1 MKLFW
6 SPRSPFVRKVCISLD
21 ELDLNHGVE
30 RLRFVADSK
39 RPPLPEIA
47 AVNPLGK
54 IPVLVLDDNTALYDS
69 RVICEYLNDRAG
81 GNLFPKNPTK
91 RMEQLRLQALA
102 DGTTD
107 ILLAWRNEDLRG
119 LAPNS
124 VTDSFSAK
132 LRGAMDNI
140 QSIPLDKMEFGIGII
155 SLICCL
161 GQLDFRW
168 ADSSWRAAYPSLADW
183 ANEMAMRPSV
193 AANPI
198 QVDIAVSAAPT
209 SAPLY
214 TFER

>member
-6 SPRSPFVRKVCISLD
+6 SPRSPFVRKVCITLD
-21 ELDLNHGVE
+21 ELGLNHGVE

-54 IPVLVLDDNTALYDS
+54 IPVLVLDDDTALYDS
-69 RVICEYLNDRAG
+69 RVICEYLNDSADG
-81 GNLFPKNPTK
+81 ILFPKDLTK
-91 RMEQLRLQALA
+91 RMEQLSLQALA

-119 LAPNS
+119 LAPNG

-140 QSIPLDKMEFGIGII
+140 NLIPLNNMEFGIGII

-168 ADSSWRAAYPSLADW
+168 ADSGWREAYPSLADW
-183 ANEMAMRPSV
+183 ADEMAARPSV

-198 QVDIAVSAAPT
+198 QNDTPT
-209 SAPLY
+209 DTALASAPLY